1 MIENKRCILIAD
13 DEPKMI
19 RALRDYFKA
28 NGFYV
33 LQANDGQEA
42 LDIFC
47 ENSNVIDIILLDVM
61 MPRQDGLTTL
71 EQIRSSSP
79 LIPVIL
85 LTAKGGEYDQLSGFS
100 VGADDYITKPFSPS
114 ILMARV
120 EAVLR
125 RFGKDKQNDTAAG
138 KLSINTATRTVL
150 LSGIELDLTRREYD
164 LLYYLMLNRSLIFSR
179 EQLLNNVWGYDFEGG
194 NRTVDTHIRQLRC
207 KLGECADYIKTVHCV
222 GYQFEVSDENTDQK

>member
-19 RALRDYFKA
+19 RALRDFFNA

-33 LQANDGQEA
+33 LEA
-42 LDIFC
+42 
-47 ENSNVIDIILLDVM
+47 ENGVKAFELFYEHTNEIDIILLDVM
-61 MPRQDGLTTL
+61 MPEQDGLTTL
-71 EQIRSSSP
+71 KEIREAAS

-100 VGADDYITKPFSPS
+100 NGADDYVTKPFSPS
-114 ILMARV
+114 LLMARV

-125 RFGKDKQNDTAAG
+125 RFGKDTQKDMLAG
-138 KLSINTATRTVL
+138 ELSINAMTRTVY
-150 LSGIELDLTRREYD
+150 LSGEELDLTRREYD
-164 LLYYLMLNRSLIFSR
+164 LLYYLMVNQSLTLPR

-194 NRTVDTHIRQLRC
+194 CRTVDTHIRQLRS
-207 KLGECADYIKTVHCV
+207 KLGHCADYIKTIHCV
-222 GYQFEVSDENTDQK
+222 GYQFEVQNENPQ